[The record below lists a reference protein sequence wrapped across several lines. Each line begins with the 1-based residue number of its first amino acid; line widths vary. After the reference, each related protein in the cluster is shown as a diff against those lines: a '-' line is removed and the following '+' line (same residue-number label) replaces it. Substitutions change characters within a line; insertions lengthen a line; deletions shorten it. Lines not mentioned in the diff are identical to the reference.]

1 MRRRSSAGVQRR
13 EGVCEDDCSCM
24 VICRVNMVVE
34 ASGWL
39 CNYMITSLVVYY
51 TDVVW
56 VLSV

>member
-1 MRRRSSAGVQRR
+1 
-13 EGVCEDDCSCM
+13 
-24 VICRVNMVVE
+24 MVVE